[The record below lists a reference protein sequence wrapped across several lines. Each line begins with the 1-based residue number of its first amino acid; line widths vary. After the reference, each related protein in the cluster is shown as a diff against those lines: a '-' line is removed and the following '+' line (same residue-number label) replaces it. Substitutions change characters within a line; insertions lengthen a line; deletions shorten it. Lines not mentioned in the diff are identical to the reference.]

1 MCAHSAII
9 PRMVHVITALV
20 MKSLQPVGD
29 EIHPK
34 SHLWEA
40 REKFP
45 FAERIERG
53 RAGKEAMA
61 GKLSWW
67 YSPGPSLTPAH
78 SVEKAA
84 MTSQESAAQEGYDFC
99 CLTVRVARQGGESS
113 TVCGFCN

>member
-9 PRMVHVITALV
+9 PGMVHVIIAFV
-20 MKSLQPVGD
+20 MKSLQPIGA

-40 REKFP
+40 REKFL
-45 FAERIERG
+45 FAERTERG

-67 YSPGPSLTPAH
+67 CSPGPSLTPAH

-84 MTSQESAAQEGYDFC
+84 MTSQAGYDFS
-99 CLTVRVARQGGESS
+99 CLTMRAARQGGESG
-113 TVCGFCN
+113 TVCGFCD

>member
-1 MCAHSAII
+1 MCAHSTII
-9 PRMVHVITALV
+9 LGMVHVITALV
-20 MKSLQPVGD
+20 MKSLQPVGA

-40 REKFP
+40 REKFL
-45 FAERIERG
+45 FAERTKAG

-67 YSPGPSLTPAH
+67 CSPGPSLTPAH

-84 MTSQESAAQEGYDFC
+84 MTSQESAAQEGYDFS
-99 CLTVRVARQGGESS
+99 CLTGRRERNSLWLL
-113 TVCGFCN
+113 